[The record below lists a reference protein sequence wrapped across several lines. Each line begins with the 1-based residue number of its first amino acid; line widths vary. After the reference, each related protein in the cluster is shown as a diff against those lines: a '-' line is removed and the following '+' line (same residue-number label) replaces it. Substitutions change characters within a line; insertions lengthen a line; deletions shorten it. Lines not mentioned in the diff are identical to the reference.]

1 MIDWIK
7 QILKDKKRRL
17 KWGAGILI
25 FILIN
30 SYIAITS
37 PMDFLGFLMAAV
49 LMAVVS
55 NTPR

>member
-25 FILIN
+25 FIIIN
-30 SYIAITS
+30 GYIAITA
-37 PMDFLGFLMAAV
+37 PVNFLGILLAAALMV
-49 LMAVVS
+49 IVS
-55 NTPR
+55 NEPR

>member
-1 MIDWIK
+1 MIDCIK

-30 SYIAITS
+30 GYIAITD
-37 PMDFLGFLMAAV
+37 PMNYLMMLMAAAG
-49 LMAVVS
+49 MAIIS